1 MKKWNV
7 MLLALALLMLPAA
20 CLAEDLPDFLSA
32 VYTSVGEGLEQGA
45 MQAMAAMDQELT
57 LEMTPSSERIE
68 EGQSICLTIKAGN
81 PRPKAESV
89 KITLDLPKRLTA
101 APDTVWEAEL
111 PAAQIDPE
119 TGLLTPSE
127 TVFMREIALA
137 QGGDSETA
145 QMTAEMSMGTR
156 FYRAK
161 TELALCVPDVSAK
174 AAVLDVKDGRVQPG
188 DAFAYQVEIV
198 NAGTAAKDVDVKLLL
213 PAGVTAAEPLPAGFT
228 QTGNTLHG
236 HVRAEAA
243 GEKPGSALLTFP
255 VRVNE
260 NALANEA
267 DALRLLAGA
276 LHVDGKRV
284 ALPRVEVCGAKIS
297 AALMCSGADA
307 PCLRCEACRKVM
319 NNVHPDI
326 ITVADPE
333 KKRVPVDLVRQARA
347 DIYTKPNEGKKK
359 IYLFPQE
366 LGLEGQ
372 NALLKIL
379 EEPPQYGVFL
389 LLTDN
394 PERLLPTVRSRCVEL
409 ALRPLE
415 NSLLRQELRRQFPDI
430 EEETL
435 TAVCQRSGGYLGQAI
450 AAVSGASEIPQQ
462 TVDFVNAF
470 AARDVLALVSVLVGM
485 EKSKRDVL
493 LPLLEQWVS
502 ILEEALASRSGGT
515 ALSPSAQKLSTARSS
530 ADLLSAIREIQ
541 KCIQYAQGNVSP
553 AAICGYLQW
562 ALR

>member
-1 MKKWNV
+1 MG
-7 MLLALALLMLPAA
+7 
-20 CLAEDLPDFLSA
+20 F
-32 VYTSVGEGLEQGA
+32 EGLLGNHRLKDNLRASLSRGRSAHFYLISGA
-45 MQAMAAMDQELT
+45 EGSGKHT
-57 LEMTPSSERIE
+57 L
-68 EGQSICLTIKAGN
+68 A
-81 PRPKAESV
+81 
-89 KITLDLPKRLTA
+89 
-101 APDTVWEAEL
+101 
-111 PAAQIDPE
+111 
-119 TGLLTPSE
+119 
-127 TVFMREIALA
+127 
-137 QGGDSETA
+137 
-145 QMTAEMSMGTR
+145 
-156 FYRAK
+156 
-161 TELALCVPDVSAK
+161 
-174 AAVLDVKDGRVQPG
+174 
-188 DAFAYQVEIV
+188 
-198 NAGTAAKDVDVKLLL
+198 
-213 PAGVTAAEPLPAGFT
+213 
-228 QTGNTLHG
+228 
-236 HVRAEAA
+236 
-243 GEKPGSALLTFP
+243 
-255 VRVNE
+255 
-260 NALANEA
+260 
-267 DALRLLAGA
+267 RLL
-276 LHVDGKRV
+276 
-284 ALPRVEVCGAKIS
+284 S
-297 AALMCSGADA
+297 AALMCRGADA

>member
-20 CLAEDLPDFLSA
+20 GLAEDLPDFLSA

-89 KITLDLPKRLTA
+89 KITLDLPQRLAA
-101 APDTVWEAEL
+101 APDTAWEAEL

-127 TVFMREIALA
+127 TVFTREIALA
-137 QGGDSETA
+137 PGGDSETA

-188 DAFAYQVEIV
+188 DAFAYQVEIA

-243 GEKPGSALLTFP
+243 GEKPGSAMLTFP

-260 NALANEA
+260 NALANDA

-284 ALPRVEVCGAKIS
+284 ALPRVEVCSAKIS
-297 AALMCSGADA
+297 AALMCSGDDLEAGEAAMLSVVVVNSGLAAADVKVSCVLPQGLVLQSDEKEDKDQDESADSLQARTEPDAAIPAVIAQEVTKTIENRTLAFDIHMDAAKETDGGVIANTKVLEIPVTAHVPQENLSEMLMGATLAWSVDDA
-307 PCLRCEACRKVM
+307 PAQLGEAV
-319 NNVHPDI
+319 
-326 ITVADPE
+326 
-333 KKRVPVDLVRQARA
+333 
-347 DIYTKPNEGKKK
+347 
-359 IYLFPQE
+359 
-366 LGLEGQ
+366 
-372 NALLKIL
+372 
-379 EEPPQYGVFL
+379 
-389 LLTDN
+389 
-394 PERLLPTVRSRCVEL
+394 
-409 ALRPLE
+409 ALRVHSKEFLGISGDE
-415 NSLLRQELRRQFPDI
+415 WSGLFWASLLML
-430 EEETL
+430 
-435 TAVCQRSGGYLGQAI
+435 
-450 AAVSGASEIPQQ
+450 AAVVCLYA
-462 TVDFVNAF
+462 
-470 AARDVLALVSVLVGM
+470 AAR
-485 EKSKRDVL
+485 RD
-493 LPLLEQWVS
+493 
-502 ILEEALASRSGGT
+502 SR
-515 ALSPSAQKLSTARSS
+515 AE
-530 ADLLSAIREIQ
+530 DFCCE
-541 KCIQYAQGNVSP
+541 
-553 AAICGYLQW
+553 
-562 ALR
+562 